1 VQRNSTAPGFSRL
14 ERVLLVCG
22 ILLVSV
28 YIGSRFYAAA
38 YSRSSLQSFWASQ
51 AAAQALDEASAQ
63 SQSGLPDFRLWSE
76 KRIQKYQASLLAKVP
91 PPLGVIEIPS
101 LGLQVPILEG
111 TDDLTLDRG
120 VGHIAGTA
128 LPGEAGNIG
137 IAGHRDGFFRG
148 LKDIRVGDTID
159 LQSQQGK
166 LHYRVDELQIV
177 SPDEV
182 SVLEPRTKPS
192 LTLVTCYPFYFVGS
206 APSRYIVHATLANED
221 DLKVSEDT
229 NPPDKAPSRRTH

>member
-1 VQRNSTAPGFSRL
+1 MQRNSTVRGFSKL
-14 ERVLLVCG
+14 ER
-22 ILLVSV
+22 ILLFSGMLLISA
-28 YIGSRFYAAA
+28 YIASWFYGAI

-51 AAAQALDEASAQ
+51 AAAQTTSEAKSQ
-63 SQSGLPDFRLWSE
+63 SQSSLPDFRLWSE

-111 TDDLTLDRG
+111 ADDLTLDRG

-128 LPGEAGNIG
+128 SPGESGNIG

-148 LKDIRVGDTID
+148 LKDIHVGDTID
-159 LQSQQGK
+159 IQSQQGNS
-166 LHYRVDELQIV
+166 HYRVDEIQIV

-182 SVLEPRTKPS
+182 SVLNPRAKPS

-206 APSRYIVHATLANED
+206 APSRYIVHATLANTD
-221 DLKVSEDT
+221 DLKISEM
-229 NPPDKAPSRRTH
+229 PVRQAKP

>member
-1 VQRNSTAPGFSRL
+1 VQQNSTVRGFSRI
-14 ERVLLVCG
+14 ERVLLFCG
-22 ILLVSV
+22 MLLISV
-28 YIGSRFYAAA
+28 YIASRLYGAV

-51 AAAQALDEASAQ
+51 AAAQTAGETNSR
-63 SQSGLPDFRLWSE
+63 SQSNQPDFRLWSE

-91 PPLGVIEIPS
+91 PPLGVMEIPS

-128 LPGEAGNIG
+128 SPGDSENIG

-148 LKDIRVGDTID
+148 LKDIHVGDTID
-159 LQSQQGK
+159 IQSQQGNS
-166 LHYRVDELQIV
+166 HYRVDEIEIV
-177 SPDEV
+177 SPDDV
-182 SVLEPRTKPS
+182 FVLERRIRPS

-206 APSRYIVHATLANED
+206 APSRYIVHATLADAD
-221 DLKVSEDT
+221 DLKISQTPVRQAK
-229 NPPDKAPSRRTH
+229 P

>member
-1 VQRNSTAPGFSRL
+1 MQQKSTIRGFSRF
-14 ERVLLVCG
+14 ERVLLFCG
-22 ILLVSV
+22 MLLISA
-28 YIGSRFYAAA
+28 YIASRLYGAV

-51 AAAQALDEASAQ
+51 AAAQTAGETNSR
-63 SQSGLPDFRLWSE
+63 SQSNQPDFRLWSE

-91 PPLGVIEIPS
+91 PPLGVMEIPS

-128 LPGEAGNIG
+128 SPGDSGNIG

-148 LKDIRVGDTID
+148 LKDIHVGDTID
-159 LQSQQGK
+159 IQSQQGNS
-166 LHYRVDELQIV
+166 HYRVDEIEIV
-177 SPDEV
+177 SPDDV
-182 SVLEPRTKPS
+182 FVLERRIRPS

-206 APSRYIVHATLANED
+206 APSRYIVHATLADAD
-221 DLKVSEDT
+221 DLKVSQT
-229 NPPDKAPSRRTH
+229 PVRQAKP

>member
-1 VQRNSTAPGFSRL
+1 VHRNSTVRGFSRP
-14 ERVLLVCG
+14 ERVLLFCG
-22 ILLVSV
+22 MLLVSV
-28 YIGSRFYAAA
+28 YIASRFYSAI

-51 AAAQALDEASAQ
+51 AVARTTVGTNPR
-63 SQSGLPDFRLWSE
+63 SQSSQPDFRLWSE
-76 KRIQKYQASLLAKVP
+76 KRIQKYQAGLLVKVP

-128 LPGEAGNIG
+128 SPGESGNIG

-148 LKDIRVGDTID
+148 LKDIHVGDRID
-159 LQSQQGK
+159 LQSQQGIS
-166 LHYRVDELQIV
+166 HYRVDEIQIV
-177 SPDEV
+177 SPDDV
-182 SVLEPRTKPS
+182 SVLEPRTKSS

-206 APSRYIVHATLANED
+206 APSRYIVHATLADAD
-221 DLKVSEDT
+221 DLKISQTPVR
-229 NPPDKAPSRRTH
+229 PSKP

>member
-1 VQRNSTAPGFSRL
+1 MHRTSTIRGLSKQ
-14 ERVLLVCG
+14 ERALLFCG

-28 YIGSRFYAAA
+28 YIGSRFYGAV
-38 YSRSSLQSFWASQ
+38 YSRSSLQSFWTSQ
-51 AAAQALDEASAQ
+51 AAAQAAVETSPR
-63 SQSGLPDFRLWSE
+63 SQNGLPDFRLWSE
-76 KRIQKYQASLLAKVP
+76 KRIQKYQASLLLKVP

-128 LPGEAGNIG
+128 APGESGNVG

-148 LKDIRVGDTID
+148 LKDIHVGDTID
-159 LQSQQGK
+159 IQSQQGYS
-166 LHYRVDELQIV
+166 HYRVDEIQIV
-177 SPDEV
+177 PPDDI
-182 SVLEPRTKPS
+182 SVLEPRTKSS

-206 APSRYIVHATLANED
+206 APSRYVVHATLADAN
-221 DLKVSEDT
+221 DLKSSE
-229 NPPDKAPSRRTH
+229 APVRQAKP

>member
-1 VQRNSTAPGFSRL
+1 MQRNSTVRGFSRL

-28 YIGSRFYAAA
+28 YIGSRFYAVA

-51 AAAQALDEASAQ
+51 AAAQTLDEASIQ

-76 KRIQKYQASLLAKVP
+76 KRIQKYRASLLAKVP
-91 PPLGVIEIPS
+91 SPLGVIEIPS

-111 TDDLTLDRG
+111 TDDLTLDRA

-128 LPGEAGNIG
+128 LPGEAGNVG

-148 LKDIRVGDTID
+148 LKDVHVGDTID

-182 SVLEPRTKPS
+182 SVLEPRTKSS
-192 LTLVTCYPFYFVGS
+192 LTLITCYPFYFVGS
-206 APSRYIVHATLANED
+206 APSRYIVHATLADTD
-221 DLKVSEDT
+221 DLGVSEDT
-229 NPPDKAPSRRTH
+229 KPDQAPSPRTH